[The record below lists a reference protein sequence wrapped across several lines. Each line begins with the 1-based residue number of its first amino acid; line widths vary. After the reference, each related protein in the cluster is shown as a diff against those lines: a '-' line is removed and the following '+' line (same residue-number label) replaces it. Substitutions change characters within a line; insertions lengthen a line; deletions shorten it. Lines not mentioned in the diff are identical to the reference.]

1 MYHKRIETVFHK
13 SYKIYK
19 YEELQLKIVIYIFQM
34 FPQSNTTTSSN
45 VSLPKYVTTDMTTDI
60 INTTVVQTTENTT
73 FIEPFIEA
81 AEQPEAII
89 VPIIFAII
97 FLVGVIGNT
106 ALIFTVLRNKSMRN
120 TPNIFVVSLSIGDL
134 LLLLCSVPFA
144 STLYSVT
151 SWPFGESLCKFNEFM
166 QTLSLGVSIFTLTAL
181 SGDRYI
187 AIVHPMSKHT
197 GKPKL
202 ITVVTVVGIWILS
215 IILAFPDGFT
225 STLEY
230 PLGFHEDNSTN
241 SSSSEIHL
249 AICMVYPLDYPVLY
263 PKIHS
268 MAKFIIF
275 FVIPLL
281 IIGMFY
287 AMMARILI
295 LSSREMPCESMKD
308 SAMNQQQKRQVQ
320 ARLKVAKVVLSF
332 VIIFVICWLPRHISI
347 LVHFQTEVE
356 YNMFWHVLKITSYCL
371 TYIYSCVNPY
381 ALYFL
386 SSQFRKYYNRYL
398 FCCCPKFKYRSLG
411 AEQST
416 MYNFNSTVR
425 RGSTTYTG
433 VVHSQ
438 SMC

>member
-1 MYHKRIETVFHK
+1 MSSENM
-13 SYKIYK
+13 S
-19 YEELQLKIVIYIFQM
+19 
-34 FPQSNTTTSSN
+34 TTTFLSN
-45 VSLPKYVTTDMTTDI
+45 ISYTEQTTDLNNSTAVMQSTE
-60 INTTVVQTTENTT
+60 NTTVV
-73 FIEPFIEA
+73 EPLIEA
-81 AEQPEAII
+81 EERPEAVI
-89 VPIIFAII
+89 VPILFAII

-134 LLLLCSVPFA
+134 LLLLCSVPFS
-144 STLYSVT
+144 STFYSVT
-151 SWPFGESLCKFNEFM
+151 SWPFGEGLCKFNEFM

-197 GKPKL
+197 GKPTL
-202 ITVVTVVGIWILS
+202 ITVVTVVGIWTLS
-215 IILAFPDGFT
+215 MVLAVPDGYT
-225 STLEY
+225 SKLEY
-230 PLGFHEDNSTN
+230 VSGFLGENSTN
-241 SSSSEIHL
+241 SSSTDIHL
-249 AICMVYPLDYPVLY
+249 GICMIYPLNYPDWYQKV
-263 PKIHS
+263 HS
-268 MAKFIIF
+268 MTRFIVF

-281 IIGMFY
+281 IIGLFY
-287 AMMARILI
+287 ILMARILI
-295 LSSREMPCESMKD
+295 LSSRDMPCESMKD

-332 VIIFVICWLPRHISI
+332 VIIFIICWLPRHISI
-347 LVHFQTEVE
+347 LIHFHSDVE
-356 YNMFWHVLKITSYCL
+356 YNMFWHVFKIISFCL

-411 AEQST
+411 AEQSA

>member
-1 MYHKRIETVFHK
+1 MAFVSANMTEET
-13 SYKIYK
+13 STIMSM
-19 YEELQLKIVIYIFQM
+19 EM
-34 FPQSNTTTSSN
+34 TSSLDN
-45 VSLPKYVTTDMTTDI
+45 ASYV
-60 INTTVVQTTENTT
+60 QSTENSTM
-73 FIEPFIEA
+73 IAPLMEA
-81 AEQPEAII
+81 EKRPEAII
-89 VPIIFAII
+89 VPILFGVI
-97 FLVGVIGNT
+97 FLVGVVGNI
-106 ALIFTVLRNKSMRN
+106 ALIFTVLRNKTMRN
-120 TPNIFVVSLSIGDL
+120 TPNIFVVSLSVGDL
-134 LLLLCSVPFA
+134 LLLLCSVPFS
-144 STLYSVT
+144 STFYTMT
-151 SWPFGESLCKFNEFM
+151 SWPFGEVLCKFNEFM

-197 GKPKL
+197 GKPTL
-202 ITVVTVVGIWILS
+202 ITVVTVVGIWMLS
-215 IILAFPDGFT
+215 VLLAIIDGYT
-225 STLEY
+225 SKLEFVS
-230 PLGFHEDNSTN
+230 GAHEHNVTN
-241 SSSSEIHL
+241 SSSNDIQL
-249 AICMVYPLDYPVLY
+249 AICMIYPMDYPETY
-263 PKIHS
+263 AKAHS
-268 MAKFIIF
+268 LFRFIVY

-281 IIGMFY
+281 IIGIFY
-287 AMMARILI
+287 VLMARILI

-332 VIIFVICWLPRHISI
+332 VIIFIICWLPRHISI
-347 LVHFQTEVE
+347 LIFYHTDVE
-356 YNMFWHVLKITSYCL
+356 FNMFQHVLKITSFCL

-398 FCCCPKFKYRSLG
+398 FCCCPKFNYRSLG
-411 AEQST
+411 AEQSA